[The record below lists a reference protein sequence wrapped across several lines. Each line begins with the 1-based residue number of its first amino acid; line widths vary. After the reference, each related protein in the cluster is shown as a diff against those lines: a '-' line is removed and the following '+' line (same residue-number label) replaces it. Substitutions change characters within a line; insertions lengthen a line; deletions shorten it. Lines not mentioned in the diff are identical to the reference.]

1 MEVVAEEE
9 WKVVVDEKLEEGRY
23 LISSKGKVY
32 DNRHKQNKPVQD
44 NGFGYKKTA
53 FSLPNNRTVNRYIH
67 RMVAIAF
74 IPNPE
79 NLPQVGHKDHDK
91 DNNCV
96 ENLYWT
102 TQKQN
107 TKDGIEAG
115 RINAK
120 KRGKTNQLTPHQL
133 EEIVRKRVEGMG
145 VGEISRSM
153 NLPRTTVS
161 SVLNGRSYWELV
173 CSYLKKYQHQD
184 TLSGYPENL

>member
-1 MEVVAEEE
+1 MEE
-9 WKVVVDEKLEEGRY
+9 WKVIVDDKLEEGRY
-23 LISSKGKVY
+23 LISNKGRVY
-32 DNRHKQNKPVQD
+32 DNRRKQVKPIQD
-44 NGFGYKKTA
+44 NGFGYKKSA
-53 FSLPNNRTVNRYIH
+53 FSLPNNRMVNRYIH

-74 IPNPE
+74 ISNPE

-133 EEIVRKRVEGMG
+133 EEIARKRVEGAG
-145 VGEISRSM
+145 VAEISRSM

-161 SVLNGRSYWELV
+161 SVLNGRSHWELV
-173 CSYLKKYQHQD
+173 CSYLKKYQNQCN
-184 TLSGYPENL
+184 LSSDSEPQ